1 MLPKHS
7 LAVIWQR
14 HLRSERPP
22 AAGRAAVSLAAVPK
36 SDRLLCAAMGIDRIL
51 QILVNAAALW
61 VAVQIVPGLD
71 WVGEWWKL
79 LLVAVAFSLVNSYL
93 KPILRILTLPI
104 SILTLGLFLLVLN
117 ALLLMLVGAISQQLD
132 LGFTVADFWAALLGA
147 IVISI
152 VGWILSMVVGATRM
166 PGKVL

>member
-1 MLPKHS
+1 M
-7 LAVIWQR
+7 
-14 HLRSERPP
+14 
-22 AAGRAAVSLAAVPK
+22 
-36 SDRLLCAAMGIDRIL
+36 DRIL

-61 VAVQIVPGLD
+61 VAVLIVPGLN
-71 WVGEWWKL
+71 WSGGEWWKF

-104 SILTLGLFLLVLN
+104 SIITMGLFLLILN
-117 ALLLMLVGAISQQLD
+117 ALLLLLTAAISDQLK
-132 LGFTVADFWAALLGA
+132 LGFNVADFWAALLGS

-166 PGKVL
+166 PTKVL